1 MQLIII
7 RFNQVDEN
15 EQAGAEVAR
24 ATARDA
30 DAGEN
35 AYISYSLANLAPVPF
50 EVDPFTGA
58 IRTTEMLDY
67 ETGRRR

>member
-1 MQLIII
+1 M
-7 RFNQVDEN
+7 
-15 EQAGAEVAR
+15 AR

>member
-1 MQLIII
+1 MCINVIK
-7 RFNQVDEN
+7 VDEN
-15 EQAGAEVAR
+15 EQAGAEVVR
-24 ATARDA
+24 VSARDA

-50 EVDPFTGA
+50 EVDPFTGS
-58 IRTTEMLDY
+58 IRTTETLDY